1 MKTVLLS
8 SYQKLETLIRE
19 MRDHLYPFALI
30 VNKYFPFSLCC
41 TRWLAD
47 LPV

>member
-30 VNKYFPFSLCC
+30 VNKYQIFSFQFVLHS
-41 TRWLAD
+41 LAG
-47 LPV
+47 